1 MHLHMVNAIHVT
13 MVTRVLTRGK
23 GTLIGGQGQA
33 DSDARGELDV
43 VADFNTHHLWS
54 IVFID
59 SVIGELKPNLRNCQ
73 RAYVRR

>member
-1 MHLHMVNAIHVT
+1 MVNAIPVT
-13 MVTRVLTRGK
+13 MVTRVLTHGI

-43 VADFNTHHLWS
+43 VVDFNTHHLWC
-54 IVFID
+54 IIFID
-59 SVIGELKPNLRNCQ
+59 SVIGELKPDLWNCQ